1 MDRPIEPYLVPPRE
15 RRLHAPHG
23 RRSTDVRSHLRE
35 GVTGCRI
42 VELPRVTD
50 PRGNL
55 TFIEAGAQVPFSF
68 DRVYYLYDV
77 PGGESRGG
85 HAHRQLE
92 QLVIAASGSFDVIV
106 DDGTHRERFFL
117 NRSYYGLYIPR
128 MVWRELDD
136 FSSGSV
142 CLVRGVGPLRRGRLL
157 PRLRRVRLGRGRRA
171 RREGRVSATMSPPT
185 VPFLDLA
192 AANAELREELTAAAA
207 KVIARRAR
215 AARPLG
221 RRLRGGLRARYV
233 GADHAVGVGNGL
245 DALHPRPAR
254 AGRRDGRRG
263 HRPVAHLH
271 RHLARRHALRAPSR
285 SRSEVGRRPATSTP
299 RRSRRRSRRARPR
312 SSPSTSTARRPSS
325 TR

>member
-142 CLVRGVGPLRRGRLL
+142 CLVVASDLYDEADYYRDYDEF
-157 PRLRRVRLGRGRRA
+157 A
-171 RREGRVSATMSPPT
+171 SAA
-185 VPFLDLA
+185 D
-192 AANAELREELTAAAA
+192 AERDE
-207 KVIARRAR
+207 R
-215 AARPLG
+215 AA
-221 RRLRGGLRARYV
+221 
-233 GADHAVGVGNGL
+233 
-245 DALHPRPAR
+245 
-254 AGRRDGRRG
+254 
-263 HRPVAHLH
+263 
-271 RHLARRHALRAPSR
+271 
-285 SRSEVGRRPATSTP
+285 
-299 RRSRRRSRRARPR
+299 
-312 SSPSTSTARRPSS
+312 
-325 TR
+325 